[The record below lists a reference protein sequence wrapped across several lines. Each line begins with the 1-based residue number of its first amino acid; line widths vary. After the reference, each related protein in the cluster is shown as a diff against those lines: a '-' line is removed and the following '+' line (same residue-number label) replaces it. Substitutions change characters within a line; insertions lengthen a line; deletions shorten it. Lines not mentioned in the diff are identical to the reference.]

1 MSGAATS
8 AFPFFWSSLEHDS
21 MLHVRK
27 AAERGGGD
35 LGWLQTAYT
44 FSFSVYHDPAYMGFR
59 HLRVINEDVVQPAKG
74 FQKHP
79 HRDMEIITYVLSG
92 ELEHRDDLGNTSV
105 LRAGELQRMTAG
117 TGIRHSES
125 NPSRDEPVH
134 LYQIWVFPDR
144 EGLEPSYEQKAF
156 SEADRHGKW
165 QVVVSP
171 DGRDGSLRIN
181 QNASLHLANLGT
193 GQSLERPIEKGRHA
207 WVQVI
212 RGPVVVNGEPLE
224 TSDGLAISDEPSV
237 SIKAEGPSE
246 ILLFD
251 LA

>member
-1 MSGAATS
+1 
-8 AFPFFWSSLEHDS
+8 

-27 AAERGGGD
+27 AADRGIAD
-35 LGWLQTAYT
+35 YNWLQTAHT
-44 FSFSVYHDPAYMGFR
+44 FSFSNYHDPNYMGFR
-59 HLRVINEDVVQPAKG
+59 HIRVINEDVVAPSKG
-74 FQKHP
+74 FPKHP

-92 ELEHRDDLGNTSV
+92 ALEHRDDLGNVSV

-117 TGIRHSES
+117 TGIRHAEA
-125 NPSRDEPVH
+125 NPSADDPVH
-134 LYQIWVFPDR
+134 LYQIWLHPDR
-144 EGLEPSYEQKAF
+144 EGIEPGYEQKAF
-156 SEADRHGKW
+156 DEAGRKGEW

-171 DGRDGSLRIN
+171 DGRDGSLLIH
-181 QNASLHLANLGT
+181 QNVSILLADLGT
-193 GQSLERPIEKGRHA
+193 GQVLERPIAKGRHA

-224 TSDGLAISDEPSV
+224 TSDGLAVSDVPSL

>member
-1 MSGAATS
+1 
-8 AFPFFWSSLEHDS
+8 

-27 AAERGGGD
+27 AADRGGAD
-35 LGWLQTAYT
+35 YGWLQTAHT
-44 FSFSVYHDPAYMGFR
+44 FSFSVYHDPDYMGFR
-59 HLRVINEDVVQPAKG
+59 HLRVINEDVVGPAKG

-92 ELEHRDDLGNTSV
+92 ALEHRDDLGNASV

-117 TGIRHSES
+117 TGIRHSEA
-125 NPSRDEPVH
+125 NPSVDEPVH

-144 EGLEPSYEQKAF
+144 EGLEPGYEQKGF
-156 SEADRHGKW
+156 DEADRQGKW

-171 DGRDGSLRIN
+171 DGRDGSLVIH
-181 QNASLHLANLGT
+181 QNVSILLADLGT
-193 GQSLERPIEKGRHA
+193 GQVLERPIAEGRHA

-224 TSDGLAISDEPSV
+224 TSDALAISDESSV